1 MSGILMNTRIQ
12 VKPKIFMMQM
22 EYYQNRINSLNSH
35 SIYWSTLAKGDLT
48 NPDSQYKMK

>member
-22 EYYQNRINSLNSH
+22 EYYQNRINSVEFAFYVL
-35 SIYWSTLAKGDLT
+35 IYTGQRIEITKG
-48 NPDSQYKMK
+48 K